1 MKKNNFIKRVL
12 VALTFAVAVAV
23 MIPATGSVEAQAAKK
38 VTGHANWKK
47 APTVKINQT
56 YKVTSKNKNGTF
68 VKFKAPKAG
77 KYVVTISNINSIGV
91 KASDVD
97 HNLANFYIKKQSSG
111 DYLSWVKVKTQ
122 GGKTDWLRMAT
133 PDSYN
138 DYYKGTKVKVSTYL
152 NKRTATLTLKKG
164 ETIYVN
170 MSYFTGKKSRCTY
183 NLKIKRK

>member
-1 MKKNNFIKRVL
+1 MKKNNFIKRAL

-23 MIPATGSVEAQAAKK
+23 MIPAAGSVEAQAATK
-38 VTGHANWKK
+38 VTAQANWKK
-47 APTVKINQT
+47 APTVKINKT
-56 YKVTSKNKNGTF
+56 YKVTSKNINGTY

-77 KYVVTISNINSIGV
+77 KYVVTIYNMNSLGA

-97 HNLANFYIKKQSSG
+97 HNLANFYIKKKTSSN
-111 DYLSWVKVKTQ
+111 YLSWIDVKTQ
-122 GGKTDWLRMAT
+122 GGKTYLLHMAT

-138 DYYKGTKVKVSTYL
+138 DYYKGTKVTLDTYL

-164 ETIYVN
+164 EIIYVN
-170 MSYFTGKKSRCTY
+170 MSYFTGNKCRCTY